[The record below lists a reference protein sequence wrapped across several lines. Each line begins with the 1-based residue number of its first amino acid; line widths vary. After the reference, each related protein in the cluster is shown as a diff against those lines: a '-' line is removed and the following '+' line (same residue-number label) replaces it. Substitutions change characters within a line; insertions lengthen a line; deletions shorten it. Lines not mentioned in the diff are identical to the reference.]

1 MTARLARI
9 LGSER
14 YRSPGES
21 ARQAIGGDSQC
32 LKLTQ
37 DRFDWRRTP
46 DSKPDVLPII
56 RGLSMK
62 MRVFLTLATVAFG
75 CFVGC
80 TPVRHNLPPAQRLLE
95 PGPGVG
101 GPGPGV
107 LGMDSG
113 GAMGPEAGQVV
124 PASCVACG
132 DGGGGGGAVMMAGGL
147 GAKVQVLFNRPDGMQ
162 IHYDVVGDGSF
173 GSEPLYVP
181 GRLEFPQGGIY
192 RMKLTNIQGRE
203 GVELYPTVEVAN
215 GNPRTAAYLAHNAI
229 PVQFTTDDFEQVLS
243 GNFVTKVIYLPDPEF
258 QGDALVGV
266 DVLVSNRLEP
276 GLDPIVEA
284 DRRGSILAIV
294 RIGNKDV
301 ELSGASGGSMAM
313 MGGMPMMCGP
323 DGCALPGSVP
333 ASLPGYVA
341 GVTAPEYGMTFTGTP
356 IGLPGP
362 PHIPLGS
369 PAGLQSH
376 TIRNR
381 THMHIPDP
389 VENVKINV
397 RQTPGQSYP
406 QPVSRV
412 NIHERNVYPAVPNGM
427 PAYMRQSQAVPGA
440 SATGAA
446 YCPE

>member
-1 MTARLARI
+1 
-9 LGSER
+9 
-14 YRSPGES
+14 
-21 ARQAIGGDSQC
+21 
-32 LKLTQ
+32 
-37 DRFDWRRTP
+37 
-46 DSKPDVLPII
+46 
-56 RGLSMK
+56 MK
-62 MRVFLTLATVAFG
+62 MRVFLTLAVVAVG
-75 CFVGC
+75 CFIGC

-107 LGMDSG
+107 LGMQGAPG
-113 GAMGPEAGQVV
+113 GGMAGDVV

-132 DGGGGGGAVMMAGGL
+132 DGSGAGGMIMGGGL
-147 GAKVQVLFNRPDGMQ
+147 GASVQVLFNRPDGME
-162 IHYDVVGDGSF
+162 IHYDVIGDGGF

-192 RMKLTNIQGRE
+192 RLKLTNIQGRE
-203 GVELYPTVEVAN
+203 GVELYPTIEVAN
-215 GNPRTAAYLAHNAI
+215 GTPRTAAYLAHNAI

-266 DVLVSNRLEP
+266 DVLVSNRLDP

-284 DRRGSILAIV
+284 DRRGSILGIV
-294 RIGNKDV
+294 RLGNKDI
-301 ELSGASGGSMAM
+301 EMSGASGGGMAM
-313 MGGMPMMCGP
+313 MGGMMCGP
-323 DGCALPGSVP
+323 DGCAPAGGVP

-341 GVTAPEYGMTFTGTP
+341 GVTAPQYGMTFTGTP

-376 TIRNR
+376 TMRNR
-381 THMHIPDP
+381 THMNIPDP
-389 VENVKINV
+389 VENMRISV

-412 NIHERNVYPAVPNGM
+412 HINERNIHPGVPNGV
-427 PAYMRQSQAVPGA
+427 PAYLRHSQSVGD
-440 SATGAA
+440 GA
-446 YCPE
+446 YCPPE

>member
-1 MTARLARI
+1 
-9 LGSER
+9 
-14 YRSPGES
+14 
-21 ARQAIGGDSQC
+21 
-32 LKLTQ
+32 
-37 DRFDWRRTP
+37 
-46 DSKPDVLPII
+46 
-56 RGLSMK
+56 MK
-62 MRVFLTLATVAFG
+62 MRVFLTLAVAATS
-75 CFVGC
+75 CFTGC
-80 TPVRHNLPPAQRLLE
+80 TTTRHNLPPAQRLLE

-107 LGMDSG
+107 
-113 GAMGPEAGQVV
+113 MGPDISPAGGMAGMGGGVV
-124 PASCVACG
+124 PASCVGC
-132 DGGGGGGAVMMAGGL
+132 GGGDAGGMGMGGMMMPPGGAN
-147 GAKVQVLFNRPDGMQ
+147 VQVLFNRPEGMEL
-162 IHYDVVGDGSF
+162 HYDVVGDGSF

-258 QGDALVGV
+258 QGDAMAGV
-266 DVLVSNRLEP
+266 DVLVSNRLDP

-294 RIGNKDV
+294 RVGNKDI
-301 ELSGASGGSMAM
+301 EMSGAAAAAGGLAM
-313 MGGMPMMCGP
+313 MGGPMMCGP
-323 DGCALPGSVP
+323 DGCMMPGGVP
-333 ASLPGYVA
+333 ESLPGYVA
-341 GVTAPEYGMTFTGTP
+341 GLTAPQYGMTYTGTP

-369 PAGLQSH
+369 PAGLQKH
-376 TIRNR
+376 TMRNT

-389 VENVKINV
+389 VEHMKINV

-412 NIHERNVYPAVPNGM
+412 RIHEQNLHPGVPTGQ
-427 PAYMRQSQAVPGA
+427 PAYMRHSQQVPG
-440 SATGAA
+440 ATGAA

>member
-1 MTARLARI
+1 
-9 LGSER
+9 
-14 YRSPGES
+14 
-21 ARQAIGGDSQC
+21 
-32 LKLTQ
+32 
-37 DRFDWRRTP
+37 
-46 DSKPDVLPII
+46 
-56 RGLSMK
+56 MK
-62 MRVFLTLATVAFG
+62 MRVFLTLAVVAAG
-75 CFVGC
+75 CFTGC

-107 LGMDSG
+107 LGPDMASA
-113 GAMGPEAGQVV
+113 GAMGAGGMGGGGMGGVV
-124 PASCVACG
+124 PASCVACAGG
-132 DGGGGGGAVMMAGGL
+132 DAGGGGGGMMMGGL
-147 GAKVQVLFNRPDGMQ
+147 GANVQVLFNRPDGMQ

-266 DVLVSNRLEP
+266 DVLVSNRLDP

-294 RIGNKDV
+294 RLGNKDI
-301 ELSGASGGSMAM
+301 ELSGASGGGLAA

-323 DGCALPGSVP
+323 DGCPMPGGVP
-333 ASLPGYVA
+333 TSLPGYVA
-341 GVTAPEYGMTFTGTP
+341 GVTAPEYGMTYSGTP

-376 TIRNR
+376 VMRNR
-381 THMHIPDP
+381 THMNIPDP
-389 VENVKINV
+389 VRHMKINV
-397 RQTPGQSYP
+397 KQTPGQSYP
-406 QPVSRV
+406 HPVSRV
-412 NIHERNVYPAVPNGM
+412 GIHERNIHPGSSTGM
-427 PAYMRQSQAVPGA
+427 PPHGSQSVG
-440 SATGAA
+440 ATGAA
-446 YCPE
+446 YCPPE